1 MGHVHRRA
9 RLSGPAGVALV
20 SALGSAAHADHG
32 GPLRSAPMDPITVGV
47 VAALLVLAV
56 GVAVALIVRLVLR
69 RPPPAE

>member
-20 SALGSAAHADHG
+20 SALGSVADADHG

-47 VAALLVLAV
+47 LAGLLALAV
-56 GVAVALIVRLVLR
+56 GVAIALVVRLVLR
-69 RPPPAE
+69 RSPPAE